1 MMDNCME
8 HSVVMERLDRD
19 DKRLEGHDDTFEKI
33 TDNLRNMAVSL
44 ERTST
49 LQKTM
54 QETMAAAIADSKAD
68 REKQAERV
76 SAVELQPAHSWHEL
90 KGYLLS
96 AAVGASFGA
105 LPNLLQIIK

>member
-1 MMDNCME
+1 MASCME

-19 DKRLEGHDDTFEKI
+19 DKRLEGHDDLIKEV
-33 TDNLRNMAVSL
+33 TDGLRDMAVSL

-49 LQKTM
+49 LQQAM

-96 AAVGASFGA
+96 AAIGALFGA
-105 LPNLLQIIK
+105 MPQLITLIR

>member
-1 MMDNCME
+1 ME
-8 HSVVMERLDRD
+8 PCLNHAALVERLDRD
-19 DKRLEGHDDTFEKI
+19 DKRFEGHDGLIKEV
-33 TDNLRNMAVSL
+33 TDGLRDMAVSL

-49 LQKTM
+49 LQQAM
-54 QETMAAAIADSKAD
+54 QETMAAAIAESKAD